1 MVFNAKGLLR
11 IFLTSRNLYHR
22 LYRYVGSQI
31 YGFES
36 ISHLKNALSKL
47 NKADFVTQNYWIPK
61 NRYKQLKRLL
71 MHLYLG

>member
-1 MVFNAKGLLR
+1 MVFKAKGLLR

-36 ISHLKNALSKL
+36 ISHLKNALSPL
-47 NKADFVTQNYWIPK
+47 NKADFVTQNYQDTQ
-61 NRYKQLKRLL
+61 KQVEAA
-71 MHLYLG
+71 